1 MAGRLEGK
9 VAIITGA
16 ARGMGLATAQ
26 LFACEG
32 ARVVM
37 TDILRNEG
45 ETAAGAIGAA
55 ALFVAHDVTDE
66 MQWAAVA
73 DAAAARFGGVD
84 ILINNAG
91 VLLFKDVLAVTRE
104 EFARVLDVNVIGPFL
119 GVRTIAPL
127 MLKRGA
133 GAIVNISSADGFNAS
148 NGASPYTASKFA
160 VRGFTKSCALE
171 LGHRGIRVNSIH
183 PGAIDTPMT
192 NPTGADTSG
201 LDAGAVTVPLQRFG
215 QAREVAEGSLYLASE
230 ASSYC
235 NGMELVIDGG
245 MLAGRYYAGLPGA
258 PPSMHGG

>member
-1 MAGRLEGK
+1 MAGKLEGK
-9 VAIITGA
+9 VAVITGA
-16 ARGMGLATAQ
+16 SRGMGLATAQ
-26 LFACEG
+26 LFVQEG

-37 TDILRNEG
+37 TDVLAGEG
-45 ETAAGAIGAA
+45 EAAARAIGSS
-55 ALFVAHDVTDE
+55 ALFITHDVTDE
-66 MQWAAVA
+66 AQWRAVG
-73 DAAAARFGGVD
+73 AAAEEKFGGVD

-91 VLLFKDVLAVTRE
+91 ILLFKDVLDVTRE
-104 EFARVLDVNVIGPFL
+104 EFQRVLDINVIGVFL
-119 GVRTIAPL
+119 GVKAIAPL
-127 MLKRGA
+127 ILKRGG
-133 GAIVNISSADGFNAS
+133 GAIVNISSADGINAS

-183 PGAIDTPMT
+183 PGAINTPMT

-215 QAREVAEGSLYLASE
+215 LAKEVAEGSLYLASD

-258 PPSMHGG
+258 PPSLRG

>member
-1 MAGRLEGK
+1 MGGRLDGK
-9 VAIITGA
+9 VAVITGA

-26 LFACEG
+26 LFAREG
-32 ARVVM
+32 AKVVM
-37 TDILRNEG
+37 TDLLREDG
-45 ETAAGAIGAA
+45 EAAANAIGDS

-66 MQWAAVA
+66 AQWRAVA
-73 DAAAARFGGVD
+73 ETATARFGGAD

-91 VLLFKDVLAVTRE
+91 VLLFKDVLDVTRA
-104 EFARVLDVNVIGPFL
+104 EFARILDINVLGTFL
-119 GVRTIAPL
+119 GVKAIAPL
-127 MLKRGA
+127 MLKRGG
-133 GAIVNISSADGFNAS
+133 GAIVNISSADGINAS

-192 NPTGADTSG
+192 NPTGADFAG
-201 LDAGAVTVPLQRFG
+201 LNAGAATVPLQRFG
-215 QAREVAEGSLYLASE
+215 RASEVAEASLYLASE
-230 ASSYC
+230 AASYC

-258 PPSMHGG
+258 PPSMRGG